1 MGGAIHRLT
10 VHPIESADG
19 LSGGLWSSARLA
31 PHNVL
36 RQNAIFSERFRPTDH
51 RCIQNHIPA
60 IFHRL
65 IRCTT
70 LSHSLSLSLSLGH
83 RRILAVFSTALC
95 HRSVFIL
102 QRVRQVSVVS
112 ENCRRRNINRRPG
125 RRSFSPARSGGRT
138 RPSPHGQARWPTVAY
153 DVWRARAW
161 ILPQF
166 PVVTRNNS
174 GALKE
179 AGPIHQDTRVFW
191 RSTGLDS

>member
-70 LSHSLSLSLSLGH
+70 LSHSLSLSLS
-83 RRILAVFSTALC
+83 
-95 HRSVFIL
+95 RSVTAVSLPYSARLCVIGQSSFFNASVKCPSCRRTVAGEIL
-102 QRVRQVSVVS
+102 IVDRGDGPSLPLGRAVGLAHHLTGKRGGRRLRTTCGEHGLGSCH
-112 ENCRRRNINRRPG
+112 NCR
-125 RRSFSPARSGGRT
+125 
-138 RPSPHGQARWPTVAY
+138 
-153 DVWRARAW
+153 
-161 ILPQF
+161 L
-166 PVVTRNNS
+166 
-174 GALKE
+174 
-179 AGPIHQDTRVFW
+179 
-191 RSTGLDS
+191 